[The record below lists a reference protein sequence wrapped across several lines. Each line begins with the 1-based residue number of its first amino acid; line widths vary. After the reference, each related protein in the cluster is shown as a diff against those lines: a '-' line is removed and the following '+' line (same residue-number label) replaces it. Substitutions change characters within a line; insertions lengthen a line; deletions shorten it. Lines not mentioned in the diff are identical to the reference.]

1 MRFGP
6 WDPDRTAWVPHRL
19 VSVLWRRVC
28 ILPPSISQSS
38 GYPTWEPP
46 IRPPDSHCVT
56 GRVSDPWDPGW
67 LDCQAPDPAGGWG
80 WGEGADSSLL
90 ELDSSA
96 PLFNSVDVY

>member
-38 GYPTWEPP
+38 GYPIWEPP
-46 IRPPDSHCVT
+46 IRPPGCHCVT

-67 LDCQAPDPAGGWG
+67 LDCQLQILREGGG
-80 WGEGADSSLL
+80 GERGQTVAFWS
-90 ELDSSA
+90 
-96 PLFNSVDVY
+96 